1 MLPAAMEGVLS
12 EDARVS
18 TVNSEAR
25 RGAAAAAAAAAPL
38 RNLLLPILFVGLGSD
53 LSEAASS
60 LLTEP
65 VVDKLDARE
74 RGLRSRRETADV
86 ELDVTG
92 KCCCSGAAIGVGVGE
107 DARDD
112 T

>member
-25 RGAAAAAAAAAPL
+25 RGSAAAAAAAPL